1 MDFTSSG
8 NTFNDPY
15 DTPTDRHATC
25 FDIDEC
31 ANLPNGYHRH
41 RCNSLASCHNNE
53 GKDRLGCCQIKTSN
67 SDNYQVWIGSYT
79 CECVDGYE
87 GNGRGYYGC
96 ADINEW

>member
-1 MDFTSSG
+1 MYLTSSG
-8 NTFNDPY
+8 NTFYDPY

-31 ANLPNGYHRH
+31 ANNPNGYHRH

-53 GKDRLGCCQIKTSN
+53 G
-67 SDNYQVWIGSYT
+67 SYT
-79 CECVDGYE
+79 CECVNGYE